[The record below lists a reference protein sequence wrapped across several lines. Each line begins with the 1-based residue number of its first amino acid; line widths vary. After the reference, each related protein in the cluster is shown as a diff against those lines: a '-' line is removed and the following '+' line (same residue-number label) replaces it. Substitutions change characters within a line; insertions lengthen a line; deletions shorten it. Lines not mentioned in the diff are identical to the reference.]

1 MPIYPPP
8 HPTGRDDKGTMP
20 QGSMGM
26 KKSWLVLKQR
36 HKHNVAEKK
45 FLAVCTL
52 GSSCLNYKLV
62 MSLWSMS
69 TPLLSQS
76 CCNVLRSELFYRVC
90 WLPFPSLSALPTSY
104 HLYRIPKLAAW
115 ERPDMFH
122 AEARQS

>member
-8 HPTGRDDKGTMP
+8 HPMGRDDKGTMP

-26 KKSWLVLKQR
+26 KMSWLVLKQR

-52 GSSCLNYKLV
+52 GSSSLNYKLV

-69 TPLLSQS
+69 TLLLFQS
-76 CCNVLRSELFYRVC
+76 WCNVVKSELFYRIYLFFFHFC
-90 WLPFPSLSALPTSY
+90 LSFPHPITSTSY
-104 HLYRIPKLAAW
+104 PNLLHGKKS
-115 ERPDMFH
+115 DMFH